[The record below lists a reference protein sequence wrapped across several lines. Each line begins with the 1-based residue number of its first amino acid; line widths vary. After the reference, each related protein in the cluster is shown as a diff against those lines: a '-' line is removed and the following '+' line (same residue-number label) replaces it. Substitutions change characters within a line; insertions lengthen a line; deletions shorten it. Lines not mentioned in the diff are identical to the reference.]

1 MNFNAFTLSKT
12 HFMLSFI
19 QNIINFVGIITKYCI
34 LNLIYCQY
42 ENH

>member
-1 MNFNAFTLSKT
+1 MHSIEVKT
-12 HFMLSFI
+12 NFMLSFI
-19 QNIINFVGIITKYCI
+19 QNIINFVAIITDYCI